1 MPDDNLHVA
10 LKIMQELLPIHIH
23 QVGDTILI
31 ETSRRDITGFG
42 KTLVDAVQSLARAY
56 HREQEE

>member
-1 MPDDNLHVA
+1 
-10 LKIMQELLPIHIH
+10 MQELLPIQIH

-31 ETSRRDITGFG
+31 ETSRPDITGFG

-56 HREQEE
+56 HREQEQ